1 MQFLVRGGVEA
12 EVCGPWVE
20 VGSES
25 DSPSPAN
32 WPCHAAGVE
41 EGKRD
46 LEFGCTLFR
55 GST

>member
-1 MQFLVRGGVEA
+1 MQFLVRGGVEV

-32 WPCHAAGVE
+32 WPGHAAGVE
-41 EGKRD
+41 EGKWD
-46 LEFGCTLFR
+46 
-55 GST
+55 